1 MQYKSITVSSKSSI
15 KRFTHSKRFILI
27 ANLLKKNKYKKIL
40 DYGAG
45 DGELY
50 KFLDLKTRKKIFF
63 FEPKLAMVKE
73 MKKNLKNYEKIKIFT
88 NSNRIFKNYFDLI
101 CINEVF
107 EHLNLK
113 EQKKLINNLKKI
125 LKQNGIIIIS
135 VPIEVGL
142 SSLIKNFIRIIIFQT
157 HENTT
162 FFNIIKSLFYLEINR
177 PNKKYNNSHIGFN
190 YLKFVKF
197 LKKENLIIDKY
208 QFSPFNFLKGFINS
222 QIFITAKFK

>member
-73 MKKNLKNYEKIKIFT
+73 MKKNLKNYEKIKIYT

-101 CINEVF
+101 C
-107 EHLNLK
+107 LN
-113 EQKKLINNLKKI
+113 
-125 LKQNGIIIIS
+125 
-135 VPIEVGL
+135 
-142 SSLIKNFIRIIIFQT
+142 
-157 HENTT
+157 
-162 FFNIIKSLFYLEINR
+162 
-177 PNKKYNNSHIGFN
+177 
-190 YLKFVKF
+190 
-197 LKKENLIIDKY
+197 
-208 QFSPFNFLKGFINS
+208 
-222 QIFITAKFK
+222 